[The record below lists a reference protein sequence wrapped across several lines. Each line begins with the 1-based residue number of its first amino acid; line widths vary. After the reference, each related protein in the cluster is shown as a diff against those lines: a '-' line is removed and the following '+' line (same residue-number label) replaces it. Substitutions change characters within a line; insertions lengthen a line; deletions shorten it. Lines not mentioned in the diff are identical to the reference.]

1 MNDTQTVTTTGRWAQ
16 AHLPVVV
23 GVDGS
28 DGSLSAL
35 DWAAAEAAAAGADLR
50 VVTTV
55 SDHASGHTRR
65 RAERAVAAWAD
76 QVSAVTSPEHVSGTV
91 ASGSPE
97 HALLE
102 EVGQARMLVVGKRG
116 LGAIPRLLVG
126 STSLWVAGRS
136 PVPVAVVPTVW
147 DQPSHRT
154 EPVVVG
160 LDPERPHH
168 QLLHLAFRRAH
179 RLRVPLVVVHGW
191 EPHSSTPE
199 EELASEE
206 AAAHS
211 LFETSL
217 HAWRDRFPEVEV
229 RAEASSHHP
238 AMAVL
243 AAMERGAQLAILGRH
258 GGHRFAA
265 FGFGSVTRAVLHYAE
280 VPVLV
285 VPNDDD

>member
-1 MNDTQTVTTTGRWAQ
+1 MTSAQTATTTGGWAR

-35 DWAAAEAAAAGADLR
+35 GWAAAEAATAGADLR

-65 RAERAVAAWAD
+65 HAERAVAAWVD
-76 QVSAVTSPEHVSGTV
+76 QVSAVASPEHVSGTV
-91 ASGSPE
+91 VSGSPE
-97 HALLE
+97 HALVD

-136 PVPVAVVPTVW
+136 PVPVAVVPTAW
-147 DQPSHRT
+147 DQAAHRT

-179 RLRVPLVVVHGW
+179 RLKVPLVVVHGW
-191 EPHSSTPE
+191 EPRSSTPE
-199 EELASEE
+199 EDRESEE
-206 AAAHS
+206 AASHAA
-211 LFETSL
+211 FEASVL
-217 HAWRDRFPEVEV
+217 PWQDRFPDVEV

-238 AMAVL
+238 AVAVL

-258 GGHRFAA
+258 GSHRFAA

>member
-1 MNDTQTVTTTGRWAQ
+1 VNDTQTATTTGEWAR

-28 DGSLSAL
+28 HGSLSAL
-35 DWAAAEAAAAGADLR
+35 VWAATEAAAAGADLR

-65 RAERAVAAWAD
+65 RAEGAVAAWAD
-76 QVSAVTSPEHVSGTV
+76 QVSTVTSPEHVVGV
-91 ASGSPE
+91 VVSGSPE
-97 HALLE
+97 RALLE
-102 EVGQARMLVVGKRG
+102 EVGQARMVVVGKRG

-136 PVPVAVVPTVW
+136 PVPVAVVPTAW
-147 DQPSHRT
+147 DQASHGD

-191 EPHSSTPE
+191 EPRSSTPE
-199 EELASEE
+199 EELESAESAS
-206 AAAHS
+206 HS

-217 HAWRDRFPEVEV
+217 QSWRDRFPEVEV
-229 RAEASSHHP
+229 LAEASSHHP

-285 VPNDDD
+285 VPNDD